1 MEGSSATSIT
11 DATIDAFL
19 DLMQQFL
26 QAMEE
31 VFPECLKV
39 KQYKLALQARLAVCM
54 DDAAFKS
61 VGRQAISAFHN
72 SMHAYYSRVLAK
84 DESLLY
90 EDIELMRNIDLPGKW
105 TTELHSDTKDAIW
118 EYIQKL
124 CEHSNIYSMYS
135 KVPLGMMSSIET
147 MAHQIASQINQGNMS
162 LGELNIQQVSQQVL
176 STLNPDDLQQFAES
190 LSGSDLMEN
199 VSNMYSMMSS
209 MLRNQAL

>member
-1 MEGSSATSIT
+1 MDGSSTTSIT
-11 DATIDAFL
+11 DATTDAFM

-26 QAMEE
+26 QAMED

-39 KQYKLALQARLAVCM
+39 KQYKLALHARLAVCL
-54 DDAAFKS
+54 DDAALKG
-61 VGRQAISAFHN
+61 VGQQAINAFHN
-72 SMHAYYSRVLAK
+72 NMHAYYSRVVSK
-84 DESLLY
+84 DDTLLY
-90 EDIELMRNIDLPGKW
+90 ENIELMRNIDLPGKW
-105 TTELHSDTKDAIW
+105 TAELHVDTKDAIW

-124 CEHSNIYSMYS
+124 CEHSNIYAMYS
-135 KVPLGMMSSIET
+135 KVPLGMLSSIEN

-176 STLNPDDLQQFAES
+176 STLNPDDLQQFAER

-209 MLRNQAL
+209 MLSHQPV